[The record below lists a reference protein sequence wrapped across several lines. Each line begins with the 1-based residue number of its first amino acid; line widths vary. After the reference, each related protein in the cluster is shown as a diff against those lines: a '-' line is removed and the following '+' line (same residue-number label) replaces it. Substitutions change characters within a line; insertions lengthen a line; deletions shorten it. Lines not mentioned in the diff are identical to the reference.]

1 MKQKTVFSQLCGL
14 SVEERI
20 KFVGSSS
27 LGIRRLDELSILQAA
42 KWDELC
48 PAALSEKV
56 LGAAASCEALN
67 RTSGGCR
74 ACTERFLRMPW
85 PERAPDRAFM
95 D

>member
-1 MKQKTVFSQLCGL
+1 MKQQTVFSRLCGMNA
-14 SVEERI
+14 EDRMR
-20 KFVGSSS
+20 FVGSGS

-42 KWDELC
+42 KLDELC

-67 RTSGGCR
+67 RSAGGCR
-74 ACTERFLRMPW
+74 VCTERFLRMPW

>member
-1 MKQKTVFSQLCGL
+1 MRQKTVFSQLCGM
-14 SVEERI
+14 SMEERMR
-20 KFVGSSS
+20 FVGSGS
-27 LGIRRLDELSILQAA
+27 LGVRRLNELSILQAA
-42 KWDELC
+42 KLEELC

-67 RTSGGCR
+67 RTAGGCR

-85 PERAPDRAFM
+85 PERTPDRAFM

>member
-1 MKQKTVFSQLCGL
+1 MRQKTVFTQLCGM
-14 SVEERI
+14 SMEERMR
-20 KFVGSSS
+20 FVGSGS
-27 LGIRRLDELSILQAA
+27 LGVRRLNELSILQAA
-42 KWDELC
+42 KLEELC

-67 RTSGGCR
+67 RTAGGCR

-85 PERAPDRAFM
+85 PERAPDWAFM

>member
-42 KWDELC
+42 KLDELC

-67 RTSGGCR
+67 RTSGGSVSSLW
-74 ACTERFLRMPW
+74 AAAHW
-85 PERAPDRAFM
+85 AFVDWM
-95 D
+95 N